1 MRKHLKVVPG
11 AAALCIGLL
20 LADASP
26 AQEHFSVFVGSDP
39 ENVTRMVKMA
49 ELRDGDVVLDLG
61 SGDGRIV
68 LEAARSHPKV
78 QGWGVDI
85 DRELV
90 EKSNAAAREQGVSN
104 RIRFYHRNVFDTDLR
119 EATVI
124 FMWLFPELMRMLRP
138 KILAE
143 ARPGTRVITHVW
155 DMGSW
160 KPDAIDENGAQVNL
174 WIVPARVEGA
184 WSWELPVGPARHT
197 YTALMEQSFQAA
209 EGTVRA
215 GSRRG
220 IFENMR
226 LRGDEISFTLGMT
239 LDGAGY
245 VRHEFLGKVQGDRI
259 LGTARVSREPHKETF
274 EFPWHATRAPK
285 SAYFAPTGVG
295 AK

>member
-1 MRKHLKVVPG
+1 MPKHLKAVSH
-11 AAALCIGLL
+11 AATFCIGLL
-20 LADASP
+20 LTAPAA
-26 AQEHFSVFVGSDP
+26 AQERFSLFVGSDP
-39 ENVTRMVKMA
+39 ENVTRMVRMA
-49 ELRDGDVVLDLG
+49 GIRDGDVVLDLG

-68 LEAARSHPKV
+68 LEAVRGHPRV
-78 QGWGVDI
+78 QGGGVDI

-90 EKSNAAAREQGVSN
+90 AESNAAAKEQGYAN
-104 RIRFYHRNVFDTDLR
+104 RVRFYHRNVFDADLK

-124 FMWLFPELMRMLRP
+124 FMWLFPELMRLLRP

-143 ARPGTRVITHVW
+143 ARPGTRVVTHVW

-160 KPDAIDENGAQVNL
+160 KPDAIDDDGAQVNL

-197 YTALMEQSFQAA
+197 YAALLEQQFQML

-226 LRGDEISFTLGMT
+226 LRGDEISFTLAMT
-239 LDGAGY
+239 LDGVEP
-245 VRHEFLGKVQGDRI
+245 VRHEFRGKVQGDRI
-259 LGTARVSREPHKETF
+259 LGTVRVSREPHTETR
-274 EFPWHATRAPK
+274 ELPWHASRAST
-285 SAYFAPTGVG
+285 SAYFAPSGTAG
-295 AK
+295 K

>member
-1 MRKHLKVVPG
+1 MGRKHVKLFPG
-11 AAALCIGLL
+11 AAILCFL
-20 LADASP
+20 LAAP
-26 AQEHFSVFVGSDP
+26 AAAQERFSVFVASDP

-49 ELRDGDVVLDLG
+49 GLRDGDVVLDLG

-68 LEAARSHPKV
+68 LEAARSHPGV
-78 QGWGVDI
+78 QGSGVDI

-90 EKSNAAAREQGVSN
+90 EKSNAAAREQGYAN
-104 RIRFYHRNVFDTDLR
+104 RVRFYHRNVFDADLK

-124 FMWLFPELMRMLRP
+124 FMWLFPDLMRLLRP

-143 ARPGTRVITHVW
+143 ARPGTRVVTHVW
-155 DMGSW
+155 DLGSW
-160 KPDAIDENGAQVNL
+160 KPDAIDEDGAQVNL
-174 WIVPARVEGA
+174 WIVPARVAGV

-197 YTALMEQSFQAA
+197 YTALMEQQFQAL

-226 LRGDEISFTLGMT
+226 LRGDEISFRLDMT

-245 VRHEFLGKVQGDRI
+245 VRHAFRGKVQGDRI
-259 LGTARVSREPHKETF
+259 LGTVRVSREPHKETL
-274 EFPWHATRAPK
+274 ELPWHATRAPA
-285 SAYFAPTGVG
+285 SAYFAPTGIVG
-295 AK
+295 K

>member
-1 MRKHLKVVPG
+1 MQKYLKAVPG
-11 AAALCIGLL
+11 AAALCMGLL
-20 LADASP
+20 VAAPAL
-26 AQEHFSVFVGSDP
+26 AQERFSIFVGSDP

-49 ELRDGDVVLDLG
+49 GLRDGDVVADLG

-68 LEAARSHPKV
+68 LEAARSHPTV

-90 EKSNAAAREQGVSN
+90 EKSNAAAKEQGVSN
-104 RIRFYHRNVFDTDLR
+104 RVRFYHRNVFDADLK

-124 FMWLFPELMRMLRP
+124 FMWLFPELMRLLRP

-143 ARPGTRVITHVW
+143 ARPGTRVVTHVW

-160 KPDAIDENGAQVNL
+160 KPDAIDEDGAQVNL
-174 WIVPARVEGA
+174 WIVPARVEGF

-197 YTALMEQSFQAA
+197 YTALMEQQFQVA

-220 IFENMR
+220 IFDNVR
-226 LRGDEISFTLGMT
+226 LRGGQISFTLNMT

-245 VRHEFLGKVQGDRI
+245 VRHEFHGKVQGDRI
-259 LGTARVSREPHKETF
+259 LGTARVSREPHKETL
-274 EFPWHATRAPK
+274 ELPWQATRTPT
-285 SAYFAPTGVG
+285 STYFAPTGLG

>member
-1 MRKHLKVVPG
+1 MRKHLKAMPR

-20 LADASP
+20 LAAPSP
-26 AQEHFSVFVGSDP
+26 AQERFSLFVGSDP

-49 ELRDGDVVLDLG
+49 ELRDGDVVVDLG

-68 LEAARSHPKV
+68 LEAARSHARV

-90 EKSNAAAREQGVSN
+90 EKSNATAKEEGLSN
-104 RIRFYHRNVFDTDLR
+104 RVRFYHRNVFDADLK

-124 FMWLFPELMRMLRP
+124 FMWLFPELMRLLRP

-160 KPDAIDENGAQVNL
+160 KPDATDANGSQVSL
-174 WIVPARVEGA
+174 WIVPARVDGY
-184 WSWELPVGPARHT
+184 WSWELPVGPTRHT
-197 YTALMEQSFQAA
+197 YAALTEQHFQAV
-209 EGTVRA
+209 EGTVRS
-215 GSRRG
+215 GNRRG
-220 IFENMR
+220 ILENTR
-226 LRGDEISFTLGMT
+226 LRGDEISFTLEMT
-239 LDGAGY
+239 LEGAGL
-245 VRHEFLGKVQGDRI
+245 VRHAFHGKVQGDRI
-259 LGTARVSREPHKETF
+259 VGTARLSREKDKQTLEL
-274 EFPWHATRAPK
+274 PWQANRTPT
-285 SAYFAPTGVG
+285 SNYFAPTGVG